1 MSSTVSQLHALYQ
14 YLDKLFTQS
23 AALAANGRLQ
33 PALEQ
38 LATKFCQLY
47 QQQPALMHAQLS
59 LLMPQYRQQTQLA
72 VRQQVLVLALTRHWP
87 LPLQEQ
93 LCSAAL
99 GALCGLSEQQIT
111 ERQAEPL
118 ADPWLLT
125 LRQLKT
131 QLPSVWLSLFASC
144 FRFRQALPCWQ
155 LDPLAAVL
163 VVSYQLSVALHLS
176 KNGFEHCFRQH
187 WLRRQQHDQTLLL
200 RLGELGPGLYQT
212 GRFCSDSIGALAFI
226 CEAEPQLQGYLF
238 DLNLRSLNAEPVS
251 LQGAGM
257 QLLPPKP
264 LHDQSWLGLLTR
276 KAQDELKTA
285 DPEPVSLP
293 LIQQLNPDWSISKQI
308 SFLQQHPAFCQLLQ
322 QEASQ
327 LSRQQLQVTDLR
339 HALALIG
346 TEQLPAL
353 LRLSWLRQQIL
364 LCCQPWQ
371 AWFDGLV
378 ASFAS
383 SLQLLAQST
392 SKVALSSQQAQLI
405 ATSLSLQLQ
414 QHDELRHLPL
424 HSISRQQ
431 PSLPAQCRRLLW
443 QDPALPA
450 HLAQT
455 LAAAGLGV
463 IWQDAVLQWRQPAEM
478 QNEYSQQQSA
488 NLLLQFAWL
497 CTEICYL
504 GGASLPEQAGPL
516 VKKAQHALDLPAV
529 SLSYWLDLLLQ
540 HHHASWPLQPAL

>member
-1 MSSTVSQLHALYQ
+1 MNPAVSQMHSLYQ
-14 YLDKLFTQS
+14 YLEKLFPQS
-23 AALAANGRLQ
+23 AALAAHGRLQ

-38 LATKFCQLY
+38 LASKFCQLY
-47 QQQPALMHAQLS
+47 HQQPMLMHAQLS
-59 LLMPQYRQQTQLA
+59 LQLSQYRQQTQLA
-72 VRQQVLVLALTRHWP
+72 MKQQVLVLALIRHWP

-99 GALCGLSEQQIT
+99 GALCGLTEQHLMDRQSE
-111 ERQAEPL
+111 AL

-125 LRQLKT
+125 LRQL
-131 QLPSVWLSLFASC
+131 QSELPASWLSLFASC
-144 FRFRQALPCWQ
+144 FRFRQALPWWQ

-163 VVSYQLSVALHLS
+163 VVSYQLSLSLALS

-187 WLRRQQHDQTLLL
+187 WLRRQQHDQILLL
-200 RLGELGPGLYQT
+200 RLAELGPALYQA

-226 CEAEPQLQGYLF
+226 SEPEPNLRGYLF
-238 DLNLRSLNAEPVS
+238 DLNLRSLHAEPVS
-251 LQGAGM
+251 LYGAGM

-264 LHDQSWLGLLTR
+264 LKDQSWLDLLTR
-276 KAQDELKTA
+276 KSQDDLKTA

-293 LIQQLNPDWSISKQI
+293 LIQQLNPDWSISKQV

-322 QEASQ
+322 HEASQ

-346 TEQLPAL
+346 TEQLPVL
-353 LRLSWLRQQIL
+353 LRQSWLRQQIQ

-371 AWFDGLV
+371 AWFDGL
-378 ASFAS
+378 AISFAT

-392 SKVALSSQQAQLI
+392 TKVLLSAQQAQLI

-424 HSISRQQ
+424 HSTSRQQ
-431 PSLPAQCRRLLW
+431 TSLATQCRRLLW
-443 QDPALPA
+443 QDTALPGQ
-450 HLAQT
+450 LAQT
-455 LAAAGLGV
+455 FAATGLGT
-463 IWQDAVLQWRQPAEM
+463 IWQDAALQWRQPTEL
-478 QNEYSQQQSA
+478 QNDYSQQQSA

-497 CTEICYL
+497 CTEIYYL

-540 HHHASWPLQPAL
+540 HHSASWPLQPVL